1 MRQAMADTHGLGHAQ
16 LTCMRSPLAPATG
29 CATVQQFLR
38 FFPFLHKTSMHVSF
52 GFTFW
57 GKIIVYIAEPAL
69 FGRGHGKAS
78 SGRWG
83 SNPTPHCGTDTFWTL
98 IGETD
103 KRAWC
108 GNIAEPLFGHG
119 RGKASDTRRVPSP
132 TPHCGTGSFWT
143 LIGETDRRAWCGE
156 IADGWHRSALA
167 ILEPSARPSL
177 QPRRCHPRERRIHL
191 HRASNELTTVV
202 LNTHPCAAG
211 SADR

>member
-1 MRQAMADTHGLGHAQ
+1 MDVHICIVHNMQLRADAA
-16 LTCMRSPLAPATG
+16 SAG

-38 FFPFLHKTSMHVSF
+38 FFPFLHKTIMHVSF
-52 GFTFW
+52 GVTFW

-103 KRAWC
+103 
-108 GNIAEPLFGHG
+108 
-119 RGKASDTRRVPSP
+119 RR
-132 TPHCGTGSFWT
+132 T
-143 LIGETDRRAWCGE
+143 WCGE

-167 ILEPSARPSL
+167 VLEPSARPSL
-177 QPRRCHPRERRIHL
+177 QPRRCHPRERCIHL